1 MYIMICVRISYV
13 CFKWFSSLILQEE
26 PSNLTT
32 AFVVQFTPT
41 LVNTRTPDPAWNGNM
56 SLTPLNSVPV
66 LSVVGGTSAMVC
78 ITISINNF
86 EYTLVFKPA
95 T

>member
-56 SLTPLNSVPV
+56 SLTPLNSTPV
-66 LSVVGGTSAMVC
+66 LSVVGETSAMVC
-78 ITISINNF
+78 IIKYDNS
-86 EYTLVFKPA
+86 YK
-95 T
+95 